1 MTSSEPSSA
10 SEPSTAGGTGDT
22 AGRRGILAAFTASML
37 ASVGLTV
44 VYATGGQPQ
53 LEGVLLGVALG
64 GIAVGLV
71 LFGRRLLPGGRFVE
85 PRDIVPHAIAERPG
99 FEVAFE
105 AGAEPIERRRLLVR
119 AFGGA
124 IALLGVAAV
133 FPIRSLGTRPGRSLQ
148 RTRWR
153 AGLRAVSED
162 GRPVRADELETNSV
176 VTVFPDGHVDSA
188 DSQTLLIRL
197 PSDVTA
203 PGPQDWT
210 AQGVVAFSKV
220 CTHAGCP
227 VGLYQAET
235 YELFCPCHQ
244 STFSVLD
251 RARPTF
257 GPATR
262 RLPQLPIELDDQGYV
277 VARSDY
283 PEPVGPGFWTRP
295 GDRGEQSEGRDGS
308 DGR

>member
-1 MTSSEPSSA
+1 MTSPSDM
-10 SEPSTAGGTGDT
+10 P
-22 AGRRGILAAFTASML
+22 GRRGILAAFTASML

-53 LEGVLLGVALG
+53 LEGLLLGVALG

-71 LFGRRLLPGGRFVE
+71 LFGRRMLPGGRFVE
-85 PRDIVPHAIAERPG
+85 PRDVVPHAVAQRPG
-99 FEVAFE
+99 VEAAFE

-153 AGLRAVSED
+153 EGLRAVSED

-176 VTVFPDGHVDSA
+176 VTVFPQGFVDSA

-197 PSDVTA
+197 PPDVTA
-203 PGPQDWT
+203 PGPRDWT
-210 AQGVVAFSKV
+210 AQGVVAFSKI

-262 RLPQLPIELDDQGYV
+262 RLPQLPIRLDDQGYV

-295 GDRGEQSEGRDGS
+295 GDRGEQSEGGA
-308 DGR
+308 GR

>member
-1 MTSSEPSSA
+1 MTPSTPPSSPA
-10 SEPSTAGGTGDT
+10 SEGGGG
-22 AGRRGILAAFTASML
+22 GRGAILASFVASML
-37 ASVGLTV
+37 ASLGLTV
-44 VYATGGQPQ
+44 VYAAGGQPQ

-64 GIAVGLV
+64 GVAVGLV
-71 LFGRRLLPGGRFVE
+71 LFGRHMLPGGRFVE
-85 PRDIVPHAIAERPG
+85 PRDVVPHATAERPG
-99 FEVAFE
+99 VAAAFD

-148 RTRWR
+148 RTQWR
-153 AGLRAVSED
+153 SGLRAVGDD

-176 VTVFPDGHVDSA
+176 VTVFPQGHVESA

-197 PSDVTA
+197 PSDVAA
-203 PGPQDWT
+203 PGPSDWT
-210 AQGVVAFSKV
+210 AGGVVAFSKI

-251 RARPTF
+251 GARPTF

-262 RLPQLPIELDDQGYV
+262 RLPQLPIGVDDQGYV
-277 VARSDY
+277 VALSDY
-283 PEPVGPGFWTRP
+283 DEPVGPGFWTRP
-295 GDRGEQSEGRDGS
+295 GDRGDQREEGDR
-308 DGR
+308 R